1 MQDDIEGC
9 ILMIGTVDFLD
20 KPGSYNFPISF
31 YVHLTLNF
39 LI

>member
-20 KPGSYNFPISF
+20 RPGSYNFTISLC
-31 YVHLTLNF
+31 VHLTSNF
-39 LI
+39 